1 MRLAHKPATILVVIL
16 ALVIVPCG
24 AMATDYYDPQVE
36 AGAMA
41 ADALVVRPLGIVATV
56 LGFGLFVV
64 SVPFSALGS
73 NTGDAWQAL
82 VVRPAKFTFTR
93 PLGEFDGR
101 ARGHYMP

>member
-1 MRLAHKPATILVVIL
+1 MRFVHKQATILVVIL

-24 AMATDYYDPQVE
+24 AMAADAYNDPQIE

-41 ADALVVRPLGIVATV
+41 ADAIVVRPLGIVSTV
-56 LGFGLFVV
+56 LGFGLFMV
-64 SVPFSALGS
+64 SVPFSALGG

-93 PLGEFDGR
+93 PLGEFE
-101 ARGHYMP
+101 